1 MPLVDAQQRQSQLA
15 IEGALEEAVQFDQ
28 LVRELAARFGNLPTE
43 QLDDAIRDAQRR
55 ILEALDLDRS
65 AVFQSGAGEDLV
77 MTHHW
82 AREGLPSILPAVS
95 AASEFPWSLG
105 KIRSGEM
112 AYFSD
117 VEEVPD
123 AVERSALLRYGT
135 KSRVA
140 CPLSIDGRVIG
151 ALAFS
156 ASRVARSWP
165 PAIVGRM
172 RLVAEV
178 FSAAL
183 ARKQADLAVRT
194 SEQLFRTLAD
204 HVPAMLRMSNP
215 ARQCTWVNRQWLDLV
230 GGTIE
235 AELGDGWIRNV
246 HPDDSGAYIEAQ
258 AKHFDA
264 GQPFSL
270 NYRVRRHDGEWRFVL
285 DRSTPDYESNGAL
298 TGYLGLCVDV
308 TEQVQATR
316 EAERSRDK
324 LRAENLYLQSEVKD
338 RLGSGVIVG
347 QSQAMRRVLAQ
358 VEQVAGTDSTVL
370 ILGETGTGK
379 ELFATRIH
387 ELSGRRTRPMVRVN
401 CSAIPSTL
409 IESELFGREKGAFT
423 GALARQAGRFELADH
438 SSIFLD
444 EIGDLP
450 PDVQIKL
457 LRVIEE
463 RQVERLGSPKP
474 VRVDTR
480 IIAATHR
487 NLELRI
493 ADGLFREDLFYRLN
507 VFPIEVPALRDRVE
521 DIPLLV
527 WRFVEEFSQRFS
539 KRIDSIPKDNLAEL
553 QGYLWPGNIR
563 ELRNVV
569 ERAMIVATGPVLR
582 VALPVPSAEAA
593 TRSANLAEVEKEHI
607 RGVLERVGW
616 RIRGPAGAAAR
627 LGLPPTTLET
637 RMAKLGLS
645 RPRPES

>member
-1 MPLVDAQQRQSQLA
+1 LSQRAVDQV
-15 IEGALEEAVQFDQ
+15 LEEAVQFDQ
-28 LVRELAARFGNLPTE
+28 LVRELAARFGSLPPE
-43 QLDDAIRDAQRR
+43 QFDEAVGDAQRR

-65 AVFQSGAGEDLV
+65 AVFQFVNGQDLV

-82 AREGLPSILPAVS
+82 ARAGLPAVPPAIS
-95 AASEFPWSLG
+95 AAREFPWSLG

-112 AYFSD
+112 AYFSAVD
-117 VEEVPD
+117 EVPD
-123 AVERSALLRYGT
+123 AVEREALIRFGT

-140 CPLSIDGRVIG
+140 CPLSIDGRVVG

-156 ASRVARSWP
+156 ANRVARSWP
-165 PAIVGRM
+165 PATVGRM

-183 ARKQADLAVRT
+183 ARKQADLAIRT

-204 HVPAMLRMSNP
+204 HVPAMIRMSSP
-215 ARQCTWVNRQWLDLV
+215 SRLCTWVNRQWLDLV
-230 GGTIE
+230 GGCMDHQ
-235 AELGDGWIRNV
+235 LGDGWIRHV
-246 HPDDSGAYIEAQ
+246 HPEDVDAYVEAQ
-258 AKHFDA
+258 AKHVDA
-264 GQPFSL
+264 CQPFSL

-285 DRSTPDYESNGAL
+285 DRSTPTYEASGAFA
-298 TGYLGLCVDV
+298 GYLGLCVDV
-308 TEQVQATR
+308 TEQVQAAR
-316 EAERSRDK
+316 EVERSRDK
-324 LRAENLYLQSEVKD
+324 LRAENLYLQNEVKD
-338 RLGSGVIVG
+338 RLGSGVIIG

-387 ELSGRRTRPMVRVN
+387 ELSGRRGRPMVRVN

-438 SSIFLD
+438 STIFLD

-474 VRVDTR
+474 IRVDTR

-493 ADGLFREDLFYRLN
+493 AEGIFREDLFYRLN
-507 VFPIEVPALRDRVE
+507 VFPIEVPALRDRAE

-553 QGYLWPGNIR
+553 QRYVWPGNIR

-569 ERAMIVATGPVLR
+569 ERAMIVATGPELR
-582 VALPVPSAEAA
+582 VALPVPAHETG
-593 TRSANLAEVEKEHI
+593 TRSANLADIEKEHI
-607 RGVLERVGW
+607 RTVLERVGW

-645 RPRPES
+645 RPRHDS